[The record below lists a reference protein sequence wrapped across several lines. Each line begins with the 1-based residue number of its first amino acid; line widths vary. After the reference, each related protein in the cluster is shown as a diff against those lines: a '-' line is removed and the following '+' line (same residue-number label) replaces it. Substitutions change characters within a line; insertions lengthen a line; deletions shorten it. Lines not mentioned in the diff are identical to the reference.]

1 MKINIKQL
9 NPLVGLNSG
18 SLIINSE
25 YEEILKKNGI
35 TSVKDLWDKD
45 GEPVKKILKERG
57 TERFYLDGV
66 EDEKIETYIKRY
78 LPLPKKEYIKG
89 AISLKPIFPDGAIH
103 EWDAILAFH
112 NANIAT
118 MIPIAAGKLPD
129 GRTVNITR
137 AITDY
142 RRASDILSDS
152 PTKAVRITLVENIAK
167 LASKMHSAKFAHQD
181 FYLVHL
187 FIKDDLSVYP
197 IDLQRLIM
205 GKLFKRR
212 WQIKDLAQLLFSV
225 DGLVS
230 RTDILRFWKIYT
242 KSVDE
247 KLYLNKKFISS
258 VIKKSNRIKSRF
270 LRKNKN
276 N

>member
-1 MKINIKQL
+1 
-9 NPLVGLNSG
+9 
-18 SLIINSE
+18 
-25 YEEILKKNGI
+25 
-35 TSVKDLWDKD
+35 
-45 GEPVKKILKERG
+45 
-57 TERFYLDGV
+57 
-66 EDEKIETYIKRY
+66 
-78 LPLPKKEYIKG
+78 
-89 AISLKPIFPDGAIH
+89 
-103 EWDAILAFH
+103 
-112 NANIAT
+112 
-118 MIPIAAGKLPD
+118 
-129 GRTVNITR
+129 
-137 AITDY
+137 
-142 RRASDILSDS
+142 
-152 PTKAVRITLVENIAK
+152 
-167 LASKMHSAKFAHQD
+167 MHSAKFAHQD

-187 FIKDDLSVYP
+187 FIKDDLAVYP

-205 GKLFKRR
+205 GELFKRR
-212 WQIKDLAQLLFSV
+212 WHIKDLSQLLFSA